1 MLNIAQSQ
9 WLTLGIQI
17 ALGIYL
23 ILKLRVEKST
33 GWKKDLTLLAI
44 ALVIMSAIITLQNAI
59 ELTKIMS

>member
-1 MLNIAQSQ
+1 MLNIVQSQ

-17 ALGIYL
+17 ALIIYL
-23 ILKLRVEKST
+23 ILKMRKEKST

-44 ALVIMSAIITLQNAI
+44 TLVIMSAIITLQNAI